1 MEDRLQRLAQQL
13 PDDVDAMLI
22 CEAVNRQYFTGLRS
36 SAGTLLVFKQ
46 APAVFLID
54 SRYYERAKKD
64 IHGCEVVLQGKLFE
78 QVSEWFQRHGVRTAA
93 VEGDYLNLSQYARFK
108 EGLPKVSLVSK
119 PEIDS
124 AIRRM
129 RMIKSPEEIAS
140 VRAAQ
145 KITDDAF
152 SHIYGYIK
160 EGRTEREIAG
170 ELLDFC
176 YRHGSERP
184 SFDYIVVSGKNSSMP
199 HGVPGEKPVERGDF
213 ITMDFGCMIDGYCS
227 DMTRTVAVGAL
238 SDEQHRVYQ
247 TVLDAQLAGIAAVR
261 AGVSCKT
268 VDAAARNLITVAGY
282 GEAFGHGTGHSLG
295 IEIHEPPAFSKS
307 DETICEAGMV
317 LSVEP
322 GIYLEGK
329 FGVRIEDLVHITA
342 DGCENLTASEK
353 KLLVLP

>member
-152 SHIYGYIK
+152 SHICGYIK

-176 YRHGSERP
+176 YRHGSRSEERR
-184 SFDYIVVSGKNSSMP
+184 VGK
-199 HGVPGEKPVERGDF
+199 ECR
-213 ITMDFGCMIDGYCS
+213 
-227 DMTRTVAVGAL
+227 L
-238 SDEQHRVYQ
+238 
-247 TVLDAQLAGIAAVR
+247 
-261 AGVSCKT
+261 
-268 VDAAARNLITVAGY
+268 
-282 GEAFGHGTGHSLG
+282 
-295 IEIHEPPAFSKS
+295 
-307 DETICEAGMV
+307 
-317 LSVEP
+317 
-322 GIYLEGK
+322 
-329 FGVRIEDLVHITA
+329 
-342 DGCENLTASEK
+342 
-353 KLLVLP
+353 